1 MLVEEKLIEIV
12 GSSSMVTGLSPD
24 DRLNFIEHGRE
35 RRVDRGAL
43 LFHQG
48 EPAEAFFILIEGR
61 MRLTQITPNGDQV
74 ILNYFGPGDGVGIIA
89 VLSEIDYPAYGEA
102 IKDCVVLSWDRVTA
116 RHLMLQIPRL
126 ALNGMEMMAGRFAR
140 LQKRYQEMATQ
151 RVEQRVAITLLRLVR
166 QFGKRVDDGVLVDMP
181 LSRQDLAEMTGT
193 NVFNVSRI
201 LSKWEQDGV
210 VRSGRKKVVL
220 LKAHELVQLIEGDL

>member
-1 MLVEEKLIEIV
+1 MLKEEKLIEIV
-12 GSSSMVTGLSPD
+12 GSSAMLKGVNLE
-24 DRLNFIEHGRE
+24 DRRTFIEYGRI
-35 RRVDRGAL
+35 RHVDKGAL

-48 EPAEAFFILIEGR
+48 EPAQAFFILIEGR
-61 MRLTQITPNGDQV
+61 LRLTQITANGDQV
-74 ILNYFGPGDGVGIIA
+74 ILQYFGPGDGVGIVA
-89 VLSEIDYPAYGEA
+89 ALSEIDYPAFGEA
-102 IKDCVVLSWDRVTA
+102 LKNLVVLSWDRVIA
-116 RHLMLQIPRL
+116 RNLMLQIPRL

-140 LQKRYQEMATQ
+140 LMKRYQEMATQ

-166 QFGKRVDDGVLVDMP
+166 QFGKRVDDGVLVDIP

-220 LKAHELVQLIEGDL
+220 LKAHELIKLIEGD

>member
-1 MLVEEKLIEIV
+1 MLKEEKVLEIV
-12 GSSSMVTGLSPD
+12 GSSAMLKGVNTD
-24 DRLNFIEHGRE
+24 DRRNFIQHGRQ
-35 RRVDRGAL
+35 RHVDRGVL

-48 EPAEAFFILIEGR
+48 EPAHAFFILIEGR
-61 MRLTQITPNGDQV
+61 LRLTQITANGDQV
-74 ILNYFGPGDGVGIIA
+74 ILHYFGPGDGVGIVA
-89 VLSEIDYPAYGEA
+89 ALSEIDYPAFGEA
-102 IKDCVVLSWDRVTA
+102 LKDLVVLSWDRVTA
-116 RHLMLQIPRL
+116 RSLMLQIPRL

-140 LQKRYQEMATQ
+140 LQRRYQEMATQ

-193 NVFNVSRI
+193 NIFNVSRI

-210 VRSGRKKVVL
+210 VRSGRKKVIL